1 MGDGRRLGLA
11 VALGAVALVLTF
23 VASLLVGTA
32 AVSTAD
38 VLAVLTGAQGAS
50 DAARL
55 VLWQVRL
62 PRVLASVAC
71 GAALAV
77 AGLLLQAAL
86 DNDLASPGVMG
97 INAGA
102 GFFTLMAALYLPY
115 AALARQTAAFVGAFA
130 AAALVQAISRRA
142 GGSRTTLVL
151 VGVAVSSL
159 ASAGTNVVITLYP
172 EVVAD
177 KVAFSLGGL
186 AGISWGQLAVAA
198 PVVAFGIAVAAL
210 LAPGIDLLALGDET
224 AHGLGLDVRRWRA
237 LAIAAASTLAAAAVS
252 VCGLLGFVGLIVPNL
267 IRLVEPA
274 RTRAG
279 VALCVVWGAAFLTLC
294 DLLARVLFFPYEL
307 PAGLLLSLL
316 GAPFFIWV
324 LLRRKRGWRA

>member
-1 MGDGRRLGLA
+1 M
-11 VALGAVALVLTF
+11 ALGATALALAF
-23 VASLLVGTA
+23 AASLTVGTA

-38 VLAVLTGAQGAS
+38 VLAVLTGTRGMS

-55 VLWQVRL
+55 VVWQVRL
-62 PRVLASVAC
+62 PRALASVAC

-102 GFFTLMAALYLPY
+102 GFFTLLAALYVPY
-115 AALARQTAAFVGAFA
+115 VALARQAAAFLGAFA
-130 AAALVQAISRRA
+130 AAALVQAISRKA

-159 ASAGTNVVITLYP
+159 ASAGTNVVITLHP

-177 KVAFSLGGL
+177 KVAFNLGGL
-186 AGISWGQLAVAA
+186 AGVSWGQLAVAA
-198 PVVAFGIAVAAL
+198 PVVAIGILAAAL

-224 AHGLGLDVRRWRA
+224 AHGLGLDVKRWRA
-237 LAIAAASTLAAAAVS
+237 LAIVAASALAAAALRPGC
-252 VCGLLGFVGLIVPNL
+252 CGGLGLRLAWLRGSHRAQPYSHRGTGAHPCRSWALRRVGCGFPYPVRPAC
-267 IRLVEPA
+267 A
-274 RTRAG
+274 RT
-279 VALCVVWGAAFLTLC
+279 
-294 DLLARVLFFPYEL
+294 LFPL
-307 PAGLLLSLL
+307 
-316 GAPFFIWV
+316 
-324 LLRRKRGWRA
+324 

>member
-1 MGDGRRLGLA
+1 M
-11 VALGAVALVLTF
+11 ALGATALALAF
-23 VASLLVGTA
+23 AASLTVGTA

-38 VLAVLTGAQGAS
+38 VLAVLTGTRGMS

-55 VLWQVRL
+55 VVWQVRL
-62 PRVLASVAC
+62 PRALASVAC

-102 GFFTLMAALYLPY
+102 GFFTLLAALYVPY
-115 AALARQTAAFVGAFA
+115 VALARQAAAFLGAFA
-130 AAALVQAISRRA
+130 AAALVQAISRKA

-159 ASAGTNVVITLYP
+159 ASAGTNVVITLHP

-177 KVAFSLGGL
+177 KVAFNLGGL
-186 AGISWGQLAVAA
+186 AGVSWGQLAVAA
-198 PVVAFGIAVAAL
+198 PVVAIGILAA
-210 LAPGIDLLALGDET
+210 ALLALGDET
-224 AHGLGLDVRRWRA
+224 AHGLGLDVKRWRA
-237 LAIAAASTLAAAAVS
+237 LAIVAASALAAAAVS

-267 IRLVEPA
+267 IRIVEPA

-279 VALCVVWGAAFLTLC
+279 AGLCVVWGAAFLTLC
-294 DLLARVLFFPYEL
+294 DLLARVLYFPYEL

-324 LLRRKRGWRA
+324 LVRRKRGWRS

>member
-1 MGDGRRLGLA
+1 MRDGRKLRLA
-11 VALGAVALVLTF
+11 VALGAAALALVF
-23 VASLLVGTA
+23 AASLTVGTA

-38 VLAVLTGAQGAS
+38 VLAVLTGTRSVS

-55 VLWQVRL
+55 VVWQVRL
-62 PRVLASVAC
+62 PRALASVAC

-102 GFFTLMAALYLPY
+102 GFFTLLAALYVPY
-115 AALARQTAAFVGAFA
+115 VALARQAAAFLGAFA
-130 AAALVQAISRRA
+130 AAALVQAISRKA

-159 ASAGTNVVITLYP
+159 ASAGTNVVITLHP

-177 KVAFSLGGL
+177 KVAFNLGGL
-186 AGISWGQLAVAA
+186 AGVSWGQLAVAA
-198 PVVAFGIAVAAL
+198 PVVAIGILAAAL

-224 AHGLGLDVRRWRA
+224 AHGLGLDVKRWRA
-237 LAIAAASTLAAAAVS
+237 LAIVAASALAAAAVS

-267 IRLVEPA
+267 IRIVEPA

-279 VALCVVWGAAFLTLC
+279 AGLCVVWGAAFLTLC
-294 DLLARVLFFPYEL
+294 DLLARVLYFPYEL

-324 LLRRKRGWRA
+324 LVRRKRGWRS